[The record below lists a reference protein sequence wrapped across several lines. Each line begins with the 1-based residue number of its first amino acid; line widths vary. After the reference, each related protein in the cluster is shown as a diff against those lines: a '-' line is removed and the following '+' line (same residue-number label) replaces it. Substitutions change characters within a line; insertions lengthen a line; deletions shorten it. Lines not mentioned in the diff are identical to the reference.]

1 MFSMVCRKQ
10 VHLRHK
16 NGHRIF
22 FGRFN
27 LKKHE
32 NFARD
37 FSKFL
42 KRCCEDKTLTGGY
55 HHCCSREIFQK
66 FELPPHEPLVP
77 ICKQLPNYNK
87 EDPIVVKVYTDFC
100 RDVRKRISE
109 MLPYLDKKLVEIGLN
124 SGEEDC
130 ATWSSSFT
138 SVSDAI
144 EFLHYHYDDWVVL
157 AEFVSILGTEGIMT
171 CFLTHFFKGTSRK
184 DFPGDQTS
192 ELQGGTFNNPSLCHS
207 EHDTAVGDHSA
218 RSQINQ
224 SVANVFDSSFANL
237 EDCRI
242 NPLDL
247 PPISSEDMP
256 DMMSR
261 SAAEMYLFE
270 HFLDDHWLILAEIVK
285 SGMDTVSL
293 LFEDSSF
300 EQDYQAGSHKE
311 ASVTFQEGKFG
322 YVSSEHRQNYATC
335 GDLAGL
341 TSSINRGCAEQACSN
356 RSYEFISESS
366 LGVASLEPC
375 GTSPL
380 SWPPITSEFEILL
393 DRDLG
398 SGLGEK
404 RRLVT
409 DEPVEFEK

>member
-1 MFSMVCRKQ
+1 MFSMVCRPQ
-10 VHLRHK
+10 VHLRH

-22 FGRFN
+22 YGRFS
-27 LKKHE
+27 LKEDE

-37 FSKFL
+37 FHDYL
-42 KRCCEDKTLTGGY
+42 KRRAQNKTLTGGY
-55 HHCCSREIFQK
+55 RHCCSLEIFQK
-66 FELPPHEPLVP
+66 FELPPHEPLAP
-77 ICKQLPNYNK
+77 IFKRLPKYNK
-87 EDPIVVKVYTDFC
+87 DPVVEKEYTDFS
-100 RDVRKRISE
+100 DVARKRISE
-109 MLPYLDKKLVEIGLN
+109 MLLYLDEKPVEIGSN
-124 SGEEDC
+124 PGKEDC

-138 SVSDAI
+138 SKSGAI
-144 EFLHYHYDDWVVL
+144 DFLHDHYDDWVIL
-157 AEFVSILGTEGIMT
+157 AENVSILGTEGIMA
-171 CFLTHFFKGTSRK
+171 CFLTHFSKGTSRK

-192 ELQGGTFNNPSLCHS
+192 ELQGGSFNNPSLCHS

-218 RSQINQ
+218 WSQINQ

-237 EDCRI
+237 EACPV

-256 DMMSR
+256 DMMSC
-261 SAAEMYLFE
+261 SEAETYLSE

-285 SGMDTVSL
+285 VFGMDTVSL

-300 EQDYQAGSHKE
+300 EQEHHAGSHKE

-341 TSSINRGCAEQACSN
+341 TSSISRGCVEQACHFD
-356 RSYEFISESS
+356 RSFEFIPESS
-366 LGVASLEPC
+366 LGVASLAPC

-380 SWPPITSEFEILL
+380 SWPPITSEFEIYLN
-393 DRDLG
+393 RDSG
-398 SGLGEK
+398 SRLGEK